1 MRLSK
6 QFNVYPMMVNQLL
19 ISDEDRTRFYSG
31 TFQPSNEMKL
41 TFYGLY
47 KQATIG
53 PSQESR
59 PSILNY
65 VNRAKW

>member
-1 MRLSK
+1 M
-6 QFNVYPMMVNQLL
+6 FFW
-19 ISDEDRTRFYSG
+19 TRKLFEG

-47 KQATIG
+47 KQATVG
-53 PSQESR
+53 PCKEPR
-59 PSILNY
+59 PSMFYY